1 MTDTPGLPPLGDDVL
16 GRQLRHLRTCQ
27 NRTPGDIAHTANR
40 LAPGAPPI
48 TPRDVQEVEAGRGR
62 ALREAAAAGRLGA
75 FLGAYDTGLVALAD
89 IHHAATQ
96 AARTDL
102 GRSWWDD
109 GPGAPHRYQLLER
122 AAESLLLAAVTAVP
136 APLLRTHLASRA
148 LVLEEPD
155 GPATAAALKPRTLAP
170 GGCPVCR
177 IYRADLLVDG
187 GPVLVWRQAL
197 ARARKTAFDH
207 RILRSGADTVLL
219 LAEDLL
225 HPEHSG
231 LPVGVHADQM
241 SHLAHLARTT
251 RLQVR
256 ILPQTT
262 GTDLRFDT
270 TELVLNGRTVTAS
283 PDDTLVDYLD
293 GQDTTLHQAV
303 ETSHDPQDSLRL
315 LEKAA
320 TGTLRRGGR
329 SPW

>member
-1 MTDTPGLPPLGDDVL
+1 MTATPGLPPLGDLAL
-16 GRQLRHLRTCQ
+16 GFQLRHLRACQ

-40 LAPGAPPI
+40 LAPDAPPFSL
-48 TPRDVQEVEAGRGR
+48 REVQEVEAGRGR
-62 ALREAAAAGRLGA
+62 VLREAAAAGRLGA

-89 IHHAATQ
+89 IHHAATE

-102 GRSWWDD
+102 GRSWSDD

-122 AAESLLLAAVTAVP
+122 AAESLLLAAVTAIP
-136 APLLRTHLASRA
+136 APSRTHLASRA

-155 GPATAAALKPRTLAP
+155 GPATAAALEPRTLAP
-170 GGCPVCR
+170 GGCAVCR

-197 ARARKTAFDH
+197 VRARKTTFDQ
-207 RILRSGADTVLL
+207 RILRPGADTVLL

-225 HPEHSG
+225 HPEHSV
-231 LPVGVHADQM
+231 LPVGVHADQI
-241 SHLAHLARTT
+241 SHLAYLVRTT
-251 RLQVR
+251 RLKVR
-256 ILPQTT
+256 VQPRAT

-303 ETSHDPQDSLRL
+303 ENSHGPQDSIRL